1 MNNPPNQQLTMQLVI
16 LIAVAADNMMNFN
29 KQTKQSAAEVYDM
42 NIEYIMR

>member
-1 MNNPPNQQLTMQLVI
+1 MQSVI

-29 KQTKQSAAEVYDM
+29 KKQFAAEVYDM